1 MTGLIQNLVRGVDT
15 GVASLYL
22 SLFRERNA
30 LMPFLF
36 HSLFL
41 DKAEVNQK
49 LVDPLQRTTVDEFRQ
64 FIKYY
69 LDNGY
74 RFVSPTDLL
83 KGLEPDGKYALITF
97 DDGYYNNSRALPVL
111 HEFRVPAIFFI
122 STDHVRES
130 RCFWWDV
137 LYRERSRQGIA
148 HDPIYE
154 EARSMKNMRTEE
166 IEEKLTK
173 EFGPDAFT
181 PRGDTDRPFS
191 PAELREFAKSPHV
204 HLGNHTAHHAILT
217 NYTPEQVRAQLLGA
231 QQALRDITGVEPCA
245 IAYPNGNQSDSV
257 IEICNDVGLKIGF
270 TVRPEKTRLPLHTRD
285 PHDRSLL
292 RIGRFATHGDGH
304 ILQQCRTYRSDL
316 LLYRTFR
323 DLYLRLMR
331 GQVAQ

>member
-1 MTGLIQNLVRGVDT
+1 MMTGLIQSTIRGVDST
-15 GVASLYL
+15 VARLYL
-22 SLFRERNA
+22 SFFRERNA

-36 HSLFL
+36 HSLFA
-41 DKAEVNQK
+41 DKNEVAEN

-69 LDNGY
+69 LDHGY

-83 KGLEPDGKYALITF
+83 NGLKPDGKYALITF

-111 HEFRVPAIFFI
+111 HEFKVPAIFFI
-122 STDHVRES
+122 STDHVREN

-137 LYRERSRQGIA
+137 LYRERAKQGLS
-148 HDPIYE
+148 HDEIYD
-154 EARSMKNMRTEE
+154 EARSMKSMRTED
-166 IEEKLTK
+166 IEEKLAQT
-173 EFGPDAFT
+173 FGPTAFT
-181 PRGDTDRPFS
+181 PRGDVDRPFS
-191 PAELREFAKSPHV
+191 PSDLREFASSPYV

-217 NYTPEQVRAQLLGA
+217 NYTPDQVRAQLLGA

-270 TVRPEKTRLPLHTRD
+270 TVRPEKTPLPLNK
-285 PHDRSLL
+285 DRGLL

-304 ILQQCRTYRSDL
+304 ILEQCRTYRSDV

-323 DLYLRLMR
+323 DLYLRYMR

>member
-1 MTGLIQNLVRGVDT
+1 MTSLIQNVVRAVDSA
-15 GVASLYL
+15 VARVYL
-22 SLFRERNA
+22 ACFRERNA

-41 DKAEVNQK
+41 DKAEVERH

-64 FIKYY
+64 FIRYY

-83 KGLEPDGKYALITF
+83 AGLPADGKYALITF

-111 HEFRVPAIFFI
+111 EEFKVPAVFFI
-122 STDHVRES
+122 STDHVREN

-137 LYRERSRQGIA
+137 LYRERSAQGKT
-148 HDPIYE
+148 HEQIYA
-154 EARSMKNMRTEE
+154 EAVSMKSIRTEE
-166 IEEKLTK
+166 IEDRLAQL
-173 EFGPDAFT
+173 FGPRAFT
-181 PRGDTDRPFS
+181 PRGDVDRPFA
-191 PAELREFAKSPHV
+191 PDELREFAKSPYV

-217 NYTPEQVRAQLLGA
+217 NYTREQVREQLKGA
-231 QQALRDITGVEPCA
+231 QEALRQITGVEPCA

-257 IEICNDVGLKIGF
+257 IEICNDLGLKIGF
-270 TVRPEKTRLPLHTRD
+270 TVRPEKSRLPLNPANKR
-285 PHDRSLL
+285 LL

-304 ILQQCRTYRSDL
+304 ILEQCRTYRSDL

-323 DLYLRLMR
+323 DLYLRLLR